1 MSAYF
6 TKNKVIIINW
16 GRLKKN
22 TLNNIIIPLSKYLLF
37 IIFAL
42 ILVVILF
49 FVGRLFLPV
58 KFGIDNKV
66 IQYSIPNII
75 IFIISNGIAVIVLVV
90 ATTVFLFII
99 KWIYLHIFTADYMS
113 TFSSI
118 NIYDKD
124 EYQELL
130 DKYNDGKFTEID

>member
-16 GRLKKN
+16 ERFRKN
-22 TLNNIIIPLSKYLLF
+22 TLNNIIIPLSKYLSYILVA
-37 IIFAL
+37 I

-49 FVGRLFLPV
+49 FIGRLFLPV
-58 KFGIDNKV
+58 KIGADNKV
-66 IQYSIPNII
+66 EQYSIINII
-75 IFIISNGIAVIVLVV
+75 IFIISNGISLIILSV
-90 ATTVFLFII
+90 ATAVFLFII

-118 NIYDKD
+118 NIYDKN
-124 EYQELL
+124 EYQDLL
-130 DKYNDGKFTEID
+130 DKYNNGNFKEID

>member
-22 TLNNIIIPLSKYLLF
+22 TLDNIIIPLSKYLLF

-49 FVGRLFLPV
+49 FIGRLFLPV
-58 KFGIDNKV
+58 KIGADNKV
-66 IQYSIPNII
+66 EQYSIINII
-75 IFIISNGIAVIVLVV
+75 IFIISNGISVIVLAV
-90 ATTVFLFII
+90 ATTVFLFIV
-99 KWIYLHIFTADYMS
+99 KWIYLHIFTSDYIS
-113 TFSSI
+113 NHSSI
-118 NIYDKD
+118 MIYDKD